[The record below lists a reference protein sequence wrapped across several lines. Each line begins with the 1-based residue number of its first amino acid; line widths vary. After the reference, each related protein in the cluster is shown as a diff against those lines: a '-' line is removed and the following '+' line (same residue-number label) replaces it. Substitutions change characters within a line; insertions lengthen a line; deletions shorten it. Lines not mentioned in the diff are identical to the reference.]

1 MKVELGN
8 IRYATIQM
16 VGNKA
21 KGEGVT
27 FAYEMSDMAESSDF
41 IKTLVGNTFH
51 FDDLRHFDFIESLA
65 LNPVYS
71 FVRQIFEDKSCFVK
85 QSNNLA
91 RYLYDQSLHPNIKNG
106 EYYIILI
113 NDVSV
118 DEIKTEALL
127 MFKSEKKDSFLTV
140 KNEGG
145 KLCVKPT
152 VGIGLKQV
160 DKGCLVF
167 NIHKEDGY
175 VVAIVD
181 NTNKSADA
189 HYWTDSFLHAVPFD
203 DDFHKTKLMFDF
215 CSGFARLMKK
225 ERPAQEFETLKAFSS
240 VAEMFRDEHNVSLQ
254 QLEELMCFSCD
265 ASFHY
270 ADYKAVF
277 EKENGAL
284 PLSFHVSTDS
294 SKVNNRLARMR
305 TMRVGNEFEIKVLN
319 PAAQIENGYDS
330 DKKKSFYKL
339 YYDQ

>member
-1 MKVELGN
+1 
-8 IRYATIQM
+8 
-16 VGNKA
+16 
-21 KGEGVT
+21 
-27 FAYEMSDMAESSDF
+27 MSDVIIVIMA
-41 IKTLVGNTFH
+41 
-51 FDDLRHFDFIESLA
+51 
-65 LNPVYS
+65 
-71 FVRQIFEDKSCFVK
+71 
-85 QSNNLA
+85 
-91 RYLYDQSLHPNIKNG
+91 
-106 EYYIILI
+106 
-113 NDVSV
+113 
-118 DEIKTEALL
+118 
-127 MFKSEKKDSFLTV
+127 
-140 KNEGG
+140 
-145 KLCVKPT
+145 
-152 VGIGLKQV
+152 
-160 DKGCLVF
+160 CLVF

-225 ERPAQEFETLKAFSS
+225 ERPAQELETLKAFSS

-294 SKVNNRLARMR
+294 SKVDNRLARMR

-339 YYDQ
+339 YYKQ